1 MDFLKRRPLWTA
13 LGGLVCFLV
22 AFALVWGFAGRF
34 RSGENRQVAGD
45 ILRVAA
51 PEAAQPREGETA
63 SPSVPPEATPDWIV
77 YVTGEV
83 RHPGIVRV
91 PPESRVYEAVD
102 KAGGLTEKA
111 DPEGVNLAALLRD
124 GDHVRVPEKGAP
136 PAVGGSAA
144 GSPAPRSTTK
154 ETEGVRGGASPQT
167 ATVDPNRATAK
178 ELEALPGVGPKTGE
192 AIVAFREANGPFR
205 VPEDLLRVKG
215 IGPKKLEQMR
225 PFLRLSP

>member
-1 MDFLKRRPLWTA
+1 MDFLKRRPFWTA

-63 SPSVPPEATPDWIV
+63 PPSLPPEATPDWIV

-91 PPESRVYEAVD
+91 PPESRVYEAEGWRYPEERRNLIFHKAAYRDHSGRVAGLVCVMVDITPLKDIQAELTAAKEKAAKD
-102 KAGGLTEKA
+102 KAAKEKKATEKA
-111 DPEGVNLAALLRD
+111 A
-124 GDHVRVPEKGAP
+124 EK
-136 PAVGGSAA
+136 PA
-144 GSPAPRSTTK
+144 K
-154 ETEGVRGGASPQT
+154 
-167 ATVDPNRATAK
+167 
-178 ELEALPGVGPKTGE
+178 
-192 AIVAFREANGPFR
+192 
-205 VPEDLLRVKG
+205 
-215 IGPKKLEQMR
+215 
-225 PFLRLSP
+225 